1 MGPNARPFLV
11 SPSPESASALIRA
24 VRWSTAVRLMDSLVH
39 DVRNPLN
46 ALAINVEILH
56 EKLSRAAGGQLP
68 AAQAKNL
75 QAMREQVTRVNRLL
89 GEFARFLAPSPTA
102 PTVVSLSTTVED
114 AVAVLGH
121 SGRRARVKIAVDAP
135 EAQAG
140 VEAMDPSVLGF
151 LVLVPVLRAL
161 ERTPEDGQ
169 VRVSVRTEGAREVLH
184 VQDGGREE
192 GEDTE
197 VEQALAAAAA
207 EYGVEFHVRG
217 SQLRLSFRAGQDRPE
232 PSQRTPNS
240 P

>member
-1 MGPNARPFLV
+1 VPPNARHV
-11 SPSPESASALIRA
+11 VASPSPESASALIRA

-46 ALAINVEILH
+46 ALAINVEILQ
-56 EKLSRAAGGQLP
+56 EKLSRAAGGQVP
-68 AAQAKNL
+68 PAQAKNL
-75 QAMREQVTRVNRLL
+75 QAMRDQVARVNGML
-89 GEFARFLAPSPTA
+89 GDFARFLAPSPMA
-102 PTVVSLSTTVED
+102 PAVVSLATMVED
-114 AVAVLGH
+114 AVSVLGH
-121 SGRRARVKIAVDAP
+121 AGRRARVKVGVDVP
-135 EAQAG
+135 EAQAA

-151 LVLVPVLRAL
+151 LVLVPLLRAV
-161 ERTPEDGQ
+161 ERTPADGQ
-169 VRVSVRTEGAREVLH
+169 VRASVRNEGARVVLH
-184 VQDGGREE
+184 VQDGGRDE

-232 PSQRTPNS
+232 PSARNPNS

>member
-1 MGPNARPFLV
+1 
-11 SPSPESASALIRA
+11 
-24 VRWSTAVRLMDSLVH
+24 MDSLVH

-46 ALAINVEILH
+46 ALAINVEILQ
-56 EKLSRAAGGQLP
+56 EKLSRAAGGQVP
-68 AAQAKNL
+68 PAQAKNL
-75 QAMREQVTRVNRLL
+75 QAMREQVTRVNGML

-102 PTVVSLSTTVED
+102 AAVLSLGATVED
-114 AVAVLGH
+114 AVSVLAH
-121 SGRRARVKIAVDAP
+121 AGRRARVKLAVDLP
-135 EAQAG
+135 DTQAV

-169 VRVSVRTEGAREVLH
+169 VRVSVRNEGARVVLH

-192 GEDTE
+192 SEDTE
-197 VEQALAAAAA
+197 VEQALAAAAT
-207 EYGVEFHVRG
+207 EYGVDLHVRG

-232 PSQRTPNS
+232 PSPRNPSS